1 MVVGYVDVGDRG
13 EDSGR
18 SPVKATRLIVAVA
31 PPLVEKKYP
40 QKTASTC
47 AKTMSPKRAPGS
59 E

>member
-31 PPLVEKKYP
+31 PPQAAGLSGE
-40 QKTASTC
+40 AE
-47 AKTMSPKRAPGS
+47 G
-59 E
+59 